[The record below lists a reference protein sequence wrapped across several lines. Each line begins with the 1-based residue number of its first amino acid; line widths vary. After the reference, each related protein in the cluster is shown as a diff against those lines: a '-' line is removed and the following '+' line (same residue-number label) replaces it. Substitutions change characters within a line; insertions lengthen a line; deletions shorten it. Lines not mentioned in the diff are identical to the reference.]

1 MDEELVARLYQRV
14 VVNVFSVQMEISDEW
29 CLWGSVLV
37 SLFCN
42 ILINDIKSGIEC
54 TLNGLLFANDAKM
67 CGTVDAYEGQDAIQ
81 RDLDKLEQWAQ
92 VNLMRFNKSKCNVLH
107 IGYGNP
113 C

>member
-54 TLNGLLFANDAKM
+54 TLNGLLFAPSCVVQLIHM
-67 CGTVDAYEGQDAIQ
+67 
-81 RDLDKLEQWAQ
+81 RDGMLSRET
-92 VNLMRFNKSKCNVLH
+92 
-107 IGYGNP
+107 
-113 C
+113 

>member
-1 MDEELVARLYQRV
+1 MNAKYRLTDEITP
-14 VVNVFSVQMEISDEW
+14 NIPKTHGISGPA
-29 CLWGSVLV
+29 LL
-37 SLFCN
+37 
-42 ILINDIKSGIEC
+42 KGIEC
-54 TLNGLLFANDAKM
+54 TLSKFANDAKM
-67 CGTVDAYEGQDAIQ
+67 CGAVDAYEGQDAIQ